1 MKKSTFLLFG
11 ILIIIGIGLFYSLS
25 PVTSNA
31 ASAPRSGC
39 PTGLVP
45 CGGKDCPC
53 TLCDFFVMFKN
64 IVDFVMFRIVPL
76 VAVLMILIGGFMYII
91 AYGGPTEIL
100 EGGKKG
106 GTQLLSQAKSLFKSV
121 VIGLFIVFGAWLIV
135 NLFFQVIGVEKWTN
149 LREGWQIIDCES
161 SMSAPSGSSST
172 SGGSSGGT
180 SGPSL
185 SSPIIITERN
195 VLGSG
200 FVVQEDFLN
209 TSTETRQYA
218 AFLYDANGELV
229 TSDPHTEDWISV
241 PPGQTRTFYLSP
253 NVYGSNLEKLQQAGS
268 NYKIETKW
276 RPTAQSPQGG
286 SVERTRDLPRTLV
299 GLPN

>member
-25 PVTSNA
+25 PVTGNA

-64 IVDFVMFRIVPL
+64 IVYSFVFLIVPL

-91 AYGGPTEIL
+91 AFINPS
-100 EGGKKG
+100 EGGSE
-106 GTQLLSQAKSLFKSV
+106 TLNRAKSVFKSV
-121 VIGLFIVFGAWLIV
+121 VVGLFIVFGAWLIV

-149 LREGWQIIDCES
+149 LRGGWQIIDCES